1 MKKMKFIMGVVFLL
15 SAIFYGC
22 IALAVVLGINYVID
36 NGASNTII
44 ETGIEIKRIA
54 NEIDKG

>member
-1 MKKMKFIMGVVFLL
+1 MKKMKFIVGVVFLL
-15 SAIFYGC
+15 NAIFYGC

-36 NGASNTII
+36 NGVSNTII
-44 ETGIEIKRIA
+44 ETGIEIKRIS